1 MTVMDEAP
9 TRNGSVV
16 HSQRTASPDAA
27 IIPAASPTATPGA
40 TGARPSGVFPGQR
53 PERPARRG
61 SQVFRSHLL
70 RVTVPAEVESGWD
83 AGGFEVGVSC
93 HSPAASVG
101 HADAGRACSTR
112 GCRAARPRPSRA
124 HNNSNEMSARA
135 DADRRCFRNILLQ
148 HVFRHDLVRVACRQL
163 RAARHGDAGGRHRTR
178 SRPAVSGTMHV
189 PKEPRIQRLHLSV
202 RADGP

>member
-1 MTVMDEAP
+1 VRLGSVGDRGDAWCVSSSAVSLRKDHADDRSGSSGAVRQHYSHPRSVERNCTLAFSSSGRSIPMTVMDEAP

-27 IIPAASPTATPGA
+27 ITPAASPTATPGA
-40 TGARPSGVFPGQR
+40 TGARSSGVFPGQR

-93 HSPAASVG
+93 HSS
-101 HADAGRACSTR
+101 
-112 GCRAARPRPSRA
+112 CRVCRPR
-124 HNNSNEMSARA
+124 
-135 DADRRCFRNILLQ
+135 RRRPGLFYT
-148 HVFRHDLVRVACRQL
+148 RVPR
-163 RAARHGDAGGRHRTR
+163 RKAAAK
-178 SRPAVSGTMHV
+178 SSP
-189 PKEPRIQRLHLSV
+189 QQQQ
-202 RADGP
+202 